1 MTGAITS
8 FSAMAIAV
16 RELKGAHDTFEIMA
30 VRSAVGLLIVLAVAF
45 ATRRLGEVSAQR
57 LGGHVLRNA
66 IHFTGQNLWILAV
79 TLIPLAQVFALEF
92 TTPIWVLLLSPFFLG
107 EHITRLRVLAAV
119 LGFVG
124 ILVVARPDL
133 AGANTAG
140 ANLGMAAAAA
150 SAVCFALTGIT
161 TKVLTRRESIVS
173 IMFWLTLLQLVFGA
187 ALALWDGVVRWPT
200 AATLPWLVLIGVT
213 GVVAHFCLTHGYH
226 LNIEIKPTPGIEAF
240 TGKMVA
246 QEAARLWQGAKVPP
260 LLTSFKPEALAAAE
274 QTAPLLPRGL
284 LLDKLWADWL
294 PTAQAL
300 TCMAVVCHYK
310 LWDTAAVAQVHAA
323 DMKCLSYTV
332 NDALTAQHLLA
343 LGIDGLITD
352 RVDVFDPD

>member
-1 MTGAITS
+1 MTTSHTHPPHRPLTAALWMTGAITS

-45 ATRRLGEVSAQR
+45 TTRRLSEVSAQR

-79 TLIPLAQVFALEF
+79 TLVPLAQVFALEF

-107 EHITRLRVLAAV
+107 ERITALRLLAAV

-200 AATLPWLVLIGVT
+200 AATWPWLVLIGVT
-213 GVVAHFCLTHGYH
+213 GVVAHFCLTSA
-226 LNIEIKPTPGIEAF
+226 LRLAPASFVMPIDF
-240 TGKMVA
+240 
-246 QEAARLWQGAKVPP
+246 ARLP
-260 LLTSFKPEALAAAE
+260 LI
-274 QTAPLLPRGL
+274 
-284 LLDKLWADWL
+284 
-294 PTAQAL
+294 
-300 TCMAVVCHYK
+300 
-310 LWDTAAVAQVHAA
+310 AVAGAVLYGESIDASVLAGAA
-323 DMKCLSYTV
+323 IIFAGNYINVWAETRRARS
-332 NDALTAQHLLA
+332 
-343 LGIDGLITD
+343 
-352 RVDVFDPD
+352 

>member
-1 MTGAITS
+1 MSTPTPTAPVHPAPNPLQTPLHHPGRAALWMTGAITS

-30 VRSAVGLLIVLAVAF
+30 VRSLVGLLIVLAAAL
-45 ATRRLGEVSAQR
+45 ATGRLRDIRAER

-107 EHITRLRVLAAV
+107 ERITRLRVLAAV

-124 ILVVARPDL
+124 ILVVARPD
-133 AGANTAG
+133 AGG
-140 ANLGMAAAAA
+140 VNLGMAAAAA

-187 ALALWDGVVRWPT
+187 GIALWDGVVRWPT
-200 AATLPWLVLIGVT
+200 AASLPWLVLIGIT
-213 GVVAHFCLTHGYH
+213 GVVAHFCLTSA
-226 LNIEIKPTPGIEAF
+226 LRLAPASFVMPIDF
-240 TGKMVA
+240 
-246 QEAARLWQGAKVPP
+246 ARLPLIAVAGAV
-260 LLTSFKPEALAAAE
+260 LYGESI
-274 QTAPLLPRGL
+274 
-284 LLDKLWADWL
+284 D
-294 PTAQAL
+294 
-300 TCMAVVCHYK
+300 
-310 LWDTAAVAQVHAA
+310 AAVLVGAA
-323 DMKCLSYTV
+323 IIFAGNYINVWSETRRMR
-332 NDALTAQHLLA
+332 
-343 LGIDGLITD
+343 G
-352 RVDVFDPD
+352 